1 MKKELK
7 AKLEKL
13 GITIVYLFGSKA
25 TGRGSPLSD
34 IDIGVVLKE
43 VVSGKKHRDIYH
55 EVYKLFTEMY
65 PPEKLDIVFL
75 QEASLSLQYSAV
87 REAKILFEFDPNIT
101 ADYEHHVM
109 NQYLDFRPILDYFDK
124 AAMERY
130 AKA

>member
-7 AKLEKL
+7 GKLERL

-34 IDIGVVLKE
+34 VDIGVVLKE
-43 VVSGKKHRDIYH
+43 VPSGKEHRDIYH
-55 EVYKLFTEMY
+55 NLYKLFTEMY
-65 PPEKLDIVFL
+65 SSPKLDIVFL
-75 QEASLSLQYSAV
+75 QEAALSLRYSAV
-87 REAKILFEFDPNIT
+87 REGKILFESDPNFT
-101 ADYEHHVM
+101 ADYEHRVM